1 MSFISEYRVRDENK
15 KINLQNLGNIYW
27 RDYIFSEK
35 KLVKIA
41 SEYCK
46 KKK

>member
-35 KLVKIA
+35 
-41 SEYCK
+41 S
-46 KKK
+46 